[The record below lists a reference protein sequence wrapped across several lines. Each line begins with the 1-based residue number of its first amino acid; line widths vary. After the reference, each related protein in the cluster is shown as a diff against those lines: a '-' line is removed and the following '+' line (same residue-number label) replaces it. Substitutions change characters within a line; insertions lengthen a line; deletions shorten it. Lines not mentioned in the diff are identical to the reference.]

1 MSPTEE
7 TVFARQK
14 TGFWD
19 DLTGRSDR
27 WIRTL
32 VWAVIVGRL
41 SLIILGV
48 IILLVASIG
57 STETAAMEAYS
68 GLTDVL
74 DAEWVF
80 VALVFAPLT
89 ESLSIIFLVWLL
101 GGQGGWRWPVWATA
115 LICAIASVPFHGL
128 GPLSLAVAP
137 FFALMA
143 VIQHNWMLRG
153 RIWAGFWLIVA
164 IHFAANA
171 LGVLG
176 MWGLSSLEPA
186 A

>member
-1 MSPTEE
+1 MNTEGGP
-7 TVFARQK
+7 RQVGK
-14 TGFWD
+14 ATGFWH

-27 WIRTL
+27 WLRTL

-41 SLIILGV
+41 SLILLGV
-48 IILLVASIG
+48 TILLAAG
-57 STETAAMEAYS
+57 PAGTAAMEEFS

-89 ESLSIIFLVWLL
+89 ESLGIMFIVWLL
-101 GGQGGWRWPVWATA
+101 ARRSGWNWPVWATA
-115 LICAIASVPFHGL
+115 LTCALVSVPFHGL

-143 VIQHNWMLRG
+143 MIQHHWMLRG
-153 RIWAGFWLIVA
+153 QLWPGFWLIVS
-164 IHFAANA
+164 IHFAANG

-176 MWGLSSLEPA
+176 MWGLTRLE
-186 A
+186 

>member
-1 MSPTEE
+1 MNAGENAHDADKP
-7 TVFARQK
+7 
-14 TGFWD
+14 TGFWN

-27 WIRTL
+27 WVRTL
-32 VWAVIVGRL
+32 VWAVVVGRL
-41 SLIILGV
+41 SFIILGV
-48 IILLVASIG
+48 AILLVAATG
-57 STETAAMEAYS
+57 SAETAAMEKFS

-89 ESLSIIFLVWLL
+89 ESIGILFLVWLL
-101 GGQGGWRWPVWATA
+101 GHRSGWGWPVWATA
-115 LICAIASVPFHGL
+115 LTCAVASVPLHGL

-143 VIQHNWMLRG
+143 VIQHHWMLRG
-153 RIWAGFWLIVA
+153 QLWPGFWLIVA
-164 IHFAANA
+164 IHFAANG

-176 MWGLSSLEPA
+176 MWGLSGLE
-186 A
+186 

>member
-1 MSPTEE
+1 MNTEGG
-7 TVFARQK
+7 TRQVGK
-14 TGFWD
+14 ATGVWH

-27 WIRTL
+27 WLRTL

-41 SLIILGV
+41 SLIVLGV
-48 IILLVASIG
+48 TILLVASIG
-57 STETAAMEAYS
+57 SSATAIMEEFS

-89 ESLSIIFLVWLL
+89 ESLGIVFLVWLL
-101 GGQGGWRWPVWATA
+101 GCRSGWGWPVWATA
-115 LICAIASVPFHGL
+115 LTCAVASVPLHGL

-153 RIWAGFWLIVA
+153 RLWSGFWLIVA
-164 IHFAANA
+164 IHFAANG

-176 MWGLSSLEPA
+176 MWGLTRLE
-186 A
+186 